1 VLRGRTWKPTIAD
14 GYEQKI
20 REKKTKNAAAANLVH
35 ALDASHLVRTVN
47 ACVSNGITNIATI
60 HDCFACLAP
69 QVWGFTKLIRTEFV
83 RMYTEHDPLAEVRE
97 RALRITSE
105 VPDLPEYGAFDLR
118 QVVQASYAFA

>member
-1 VLRGRTWKPTIAD
+1 
-14 GYEQKI
+14 
-20 REKKTKNAAAANLVH
+20 
-35 ALDASHLVRTVN
+35 
-47 ACVSNGITNIATI
+47 
-60 HDCFACLAP
+60 
-69 QVWGFTKLIRTEFV
+69 VWGFTKLIRTEFV